1 MLTSQQRPALV
12 TVVRQSPSSCQPVKT
27 APEPRP
33 RISLFRY
40 QCQLE
45 RCQTCI
51 LLHSLL
57 PAEPFSCAC
66 IGKVVA
72 LWH

>member
-1 MLTSQQRPALV
+1 MLTSEQRPALV
-12 TVVRQSPSSCQPVKT
+12 TVVRQSPSCCQAVKT
-27 APEPRP
+27 ALEPRP

-40 QCQLE
+40 QCQLQ

-51 LLHSLL
+51 LLHSSL
-57 PAEPFSCAC
+57 PAVPFSCPC
-66 IGKVVA
+66 ICKVMA